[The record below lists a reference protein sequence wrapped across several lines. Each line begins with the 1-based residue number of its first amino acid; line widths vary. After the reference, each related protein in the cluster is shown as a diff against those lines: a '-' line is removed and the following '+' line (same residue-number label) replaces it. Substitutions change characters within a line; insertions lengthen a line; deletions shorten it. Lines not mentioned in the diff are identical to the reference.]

1 MLPASFAERHLTVAP
16 RFVDPPES
24 ARPRIEREAVR
35 LRAIYDT
42 VSTTRPPGLFVPP
55 VPHPRSSPF
64 GSRSVFNGQPRDR
77 HAGLDFA
84 SPAGAVIRAPA
95 AGRVALVAPLYFT
108 GNTVVLDHG
117 YGVHSI
123 LAHMQRTSVRAG
135 QVVARGAR
143 LGTVGATGRATA
155 AHLHWSVRVGAT
167 RVDPASVLDVLAA
180 PPNRGR
186 RAERPGR
193 SVAARCYPRWLQ
205 QEERRMSQDDVREV
219 PLRYGPIDAGATI
232 GHVHLKVADLE
243 RALDFYCGI
252 LGFELVQRYGTS
264 AAFISAGGYHH
275 HIGLNT
281 WESHGAPPPPTH
293 TTGLYHVA
301 IKYPKRAALA
311 DALRRL
317 IASGIPLDGASD
329 HGVSEALYLRDP
341 DDNGVELYWDRP
353 EAAWPRTAN
362 GRAGDVYAA
371 AERAGAARGPRR
383 PAGGATGRGPRPS
396 RSPRLASVAKAA
408 GQACARGRTIR

>member
-1 MLPASFAERHLTVAP
+1 MRWLLAALAFVSLGPVGAAPQPGAPEALTVEVRSRAVKPGEIVEITVRGAVPLTAISATLGDRHVPLWRDAPTTWRGLAGLDVEQAVGPLALTVEATPKQGPPLSRTVTLDVLAASFAERHLTVAP

-167 RVDPASVLDVLAA
+167 RVDPASVLEVLAA
-180 PPNRGR
+180 EPD
-186 RAERPGR
+186 
-193 SVAARCYPRWLQ
+193 AR
-205 QEERRMSQDDVREV
+205 
-219 PLRYGPIDAGATI
+219 
-232 GHVHLKVADLE
+232 
-243 RALDFYCGI
+243 
-252 LGFELVQRYGTS
+252 
-264 AAFISAGGYHH
+264 
-275 HIGLNT
+275 
-281 WESHGAPPPPTH
+281 
-293 TTGLYHVA
+293 
-301 IKYPKRAALA
+301 
-311 DALRRL
+311 
-317 IASGIPLDGASD
+317 
-329 HGVSEALYLRDP
+329 
-341 DDNGVELYWDRP
+341 
-353 EAAWPRTAN
+353 
-362 GRAGDVYAA
+362 
-371 AERAGAARGPRR
+371 
-383 PAGGATGRGPRPS
+383 
-396 RSPRLASVAKAA
+396 
-408 GQACARGRTIR
+408 

>member
-1 MLPASFAERHLTVAP
+1 MTATPKQGPPLSRTVTLDVQPAAFAERHLSVPP

-24 ARPRIEREAVR
+24 ERPRIEREAVR

-42 VSTTRPPGLFVPP
+42 VSTARPPGLFVPP
-55 VPHPRSSPF
+55 VPHPQSSPF

-123 LAHMQRTSVRAG
+123 LAHMQRTSVREG

-155 AHLHWSVRVGAT
+155 PHLHWSVRLGAT

-180 PPNRGR
+180 PPR
-186 RAERPGR
+186 RRWSRRRKSAERPGR

-205 QEERRMSQDDVREV
+205 QE
-219 PLRYGPIDAGATI
+219 DAG
-232 GHVHLKVADLE
+232 
-243 RALDFYCGI
+243 
-252 LGFELVQRYGTS
+252 
-264 AAFISAGGYHH
+264 
-275 HIGLNT
+275 
-281 WESHGAPPPPTH
+281 
-293 TTGLYHVA
+293 
-301 IKYPKRAALA
+301 
-311 DALRRL
+311 
-317 IASGIPLDGASD
+317 
-329 HGVSEALYLRDP
+329 
-341 DDNGVELYWDRP
+341 
-353 EAAWPRTAN
+353 
-362 GRAGDVYAA
+362 
-371 AERAGAARGPRR
+371 
-383 PAGGATGRGPRPS
+383 
-396 RSPRLASVAKAA
+396 
-408 GQACARGRTIR
+408 